1 MTIETHSTDFAVV
14 GLGAV
19 GAASLYQLAKRG
31 AKVIGI
37 DRYCPP
43 HNYGSSHGYARVSR
57 KAVGEGSCY
66 VPLVT
71 RSQEIIGELER
82 NFNADLMGRTGTL
95 IIGSE
100 RPAHGDD
107 FVKAT
112 VDIAV
117 EHGIHHTVLS
127 STELRRQYPQLIG
140 LTENDYG
147 YFEPDAGFLRPE
159 PIISL
164 QINTARKAGAA
175 VVTNSSVEHISQDDG
190 CVTIRCGSNR
200 IKAKHAVISAGR
212 WAAQLLGAPFDD
224 LLAVSKQRTFSFKH
238 LSATHY
244 APKRLPALMWFRSAL
259 GDQCITTFPQSADDG
274 AVNFFVEGQDLD
286 ADPSKAANH
295 FHEKHIRPF
304 FDGISSQMLGS
315 GYCHYT
321 NTTDGGFII
330 DRHPNYDRLLVLS
343 ACSGHG
349 FKHSLAVGELAAE
362 LLVDGKPSLDIKPFS
377 VQRLRAPP
385 TRVVPHYS

>member
-1 MTIETHSTDFAVV
+1 MDTHSTDFAVV

-19 GAASLYQLAKRG
+19 GAATLYQLAKRG

-37 DRYCPP
+37 DRYSQP
-43 HNYGSSHGYARVSR
+43 HNYGSSHGHARVTR
-57 KAVGEGSCY
+57 TAVGEGSCY
-66 VPLVT
+66 VPLVR

-82 NFNADLMGRTGTL
+82 NFNAHLMGRTGTL

-127 STELRRQYPQLIG
+127 STELERQYPQLIG

-164 QINTARKAGAA
+164 QLDAARRSGAA
-175 VVTNSSVEHISQDDG
+175 VVTNSTVEHISQEDG
-190 CVTIRCGSNR
+190 CVTISCGSIR

-224 LLAVSKQRTFSFKH
+224 LLAVSKQRTYSFKP
-238 LSATHY
+238 LSTARY
-244 APKRLPALMWFRSAL
+244 DLKLLPALMWFRSAV
-259 GDQCITTFPQSADDG
+259 GDQCITAFPQG
-274 AVNFFVEGQDLD
+274 AEDHEVNFFVEGQDLD
-286 ADPSKAANH
+286 VGPSEAAKH
-295 FHEKHIRPF
+295 FYQHHIRPF
-304 FDGISSQMLGS
+304 FGGISSQMVGS
-315 GYCHYT
+315 GHCYYT
-321 NTTDGGFII
+321 NTSDGGFII
-330 DRHPNYDRLLVLS
+330 DRHPHYDQLLVLS

-362 LLVDGKPSLDIKPFS
+362 LLVDGKPSTDLAPFS
-377 VQRLRAPP
+377 LQRFKAPP
-385 TRVVPHYS
+385 AGVVPHHP